1 MQSISPAVWLV
12 AWLPLARLWQQTKA
26 HHLLHPAESQSHWTR
41 PTVLRMLGALPDC
54 LLSACCSRW
63 PHRMSHAAPAW
74 PAVNATREN
83 NTERARIMPPS
94 ARQAALDDNT
104 FFRNYFWLPSH
115 APHRSL
121 LKGFS
126 GCCLDTPAMATA
138 PKHKAKG
145 VRMANEDEAVQ
156 VRAPCCS
163 PEPNTVIVSM
173 THRR

>member
-1 MQSISPAVWLV
+1 MATNKGSPFAAPYRWPE
-12 AWLPLARLWQQTKA
+12 PLDKAYRAANARDPARLS
-26 HHLLHPAESQSHWTR
+26 AEC
-41 PTVLRMLGALPDC
+41 A
-54 LLSACCSRW
+54 RW

-74 PAVNATREN
+74 PPVNATQEN
-83 NTERARIMPPS
+83 NTERARIMPPIV
-94 ARQAALDDNT
+94 RQAALDVNT
-104 FFRNYFWLPSH
+104 FFRNQIWLPSH

-138 PKHKAKG
+138 PKHKAKE
-145 VRMANEDEAVQ
+145 VRMANEDEVVL